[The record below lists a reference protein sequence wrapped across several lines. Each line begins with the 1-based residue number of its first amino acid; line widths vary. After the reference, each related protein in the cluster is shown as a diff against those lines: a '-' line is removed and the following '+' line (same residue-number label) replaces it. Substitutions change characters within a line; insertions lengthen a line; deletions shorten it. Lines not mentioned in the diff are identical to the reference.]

1 MIRFQSFFRAIGF
14 LFPMLWWT
22 IRPLDSFPL
31 SHHTMKSAAVTTT
44 RKRLSQKDA
53 MKELRAHVS
62 FTKLRLHC
70 RKQRGRTIHVNT
82 AANSS
87 GETAVQYFNGQT
99 DVLPLACGSF
109 DRMGNDNSKIAG
121 MCDQWKRKKRGSPT
135 AAQERLNECP
145 FLCRKYISLVV
156 NTWEFKMGV

>member
-1 MIRFQSFFRAIGF
+1 MVDDPSYRQFSIESSYHEIGSCHNNKKTF
-14 LFPMLWWT
+14 
-22 IRPLDSFPL
+22 
-31 SHHTMKSAAVTTT
+31 VT
-44 RKRLSQKDA
+44 KDA

-62 FTKLRLHC
+62 FTQLRFHC

-87 GETAVQYFNGQT
+87 GETAVQYFSGQT
-99 DVLPLACGSF
+99 DVLSLACGSF

-135 AAQERLNECP
+135 VAQERLNECP
-145 FLCRKYISLVV
+145 FYVGSTYHWLLTPGNLRRECGDFK
-156 NTWEFKMGV
+156 NPGAEFS